1 MPKMTFE
8 ITMDEILSQLSPSQI
23 RELDQKIHEYLETQ
37 MMMRVAETGFS
48 EWEDP
53 EEDIYNESI

>member
-1 MPKMTFE
+1 MPKVTFE

>member
-1 MPKMTFE
+1 MPKVTFE

-53 EEDIYNESI
+53 EEDIYNETI